1 MSYPLWL
8 QAEGG
13 GVVFNDRSGLLGS
26 DGSFTEITNL
36 VVATEELLLI
46 AISWD
51 G

>member
-1 MSYPLWL
+1 M
-8 QAEGG
+8 
-13 GVVFNDRSGLLGS
+13 VFNDRSGLLGS